1 MENDKSVSIAID
13 GPAAAGK
20 TTLAKSLAKKLR
32 FTYVDTGAMYRSIA
46 LFARLY
52 GIEATDTLAAK
63 EILDSLS
70 FDVISDNGVQR
81 IYIDGKETND
91 NELRTPE
98 ISLAASRISVLPCV
112 RAFLLDKQRVF
123 AKNCDVI
130 MEGRDIGSVVLPDA
144 VVKFYLTADLL
155 VRAQRRYRELR
166 ATDPNVDP
174 VKVAEELQR
183 RDYQDSHRDEAP
195 LLRCEDAYLIDSTKL
210 DAEDVFDQAILR
222 ISCALMKKR
231 KTINRNGGFI
241 NGILYM
247 DRRQT

>member
-1 MENDKSVSIAID
+1 MENDKFVSIAID

-20 TTLAKSLAKKLR
+20 TTLAKSLANKLR
-32 FTYVDTGAMYRSIA
+32 FTYVDTGAMYRAIA
-46 LFARLY
+46 LFARLH
-52 GIEATDTLAAK
+52 GVETTDIPGVN
-63 EILDSLS
+63 EMLDSLS

-98 ISLAASRISVLPCV
+98 NSLAASRFSALPCV
-112 RAFLLDKQRVF
+112 RSFLLDKQQAF
-123 AKNCDVI
+123 AKTSDVI

-144 VVKFYLTADLL
+144 IVKFYLTADLL

-166 ATDPNVDP
+166 ATDPGIDP
-174 VKVAEELQR
+174 VKVAEEIQR

-210 DAEDVFDQAILR
+210 NAEDVLDQAILR
-222 ISCALMKKR
+222 ISCALMRITKK
-231 KTINRNGGFI
+231 N
-241 NGILYM
+241 
-247 DRRQT
+247 